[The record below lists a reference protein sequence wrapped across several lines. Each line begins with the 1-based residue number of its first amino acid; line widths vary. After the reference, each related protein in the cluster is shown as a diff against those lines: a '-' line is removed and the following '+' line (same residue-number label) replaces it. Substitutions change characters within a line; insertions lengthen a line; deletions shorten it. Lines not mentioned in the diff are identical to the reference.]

1 MPLRVGNFC
10 RANSLP
16 HASCCSTGLAAA
28 AGMMLLCSGASS
40 RLTVYSLDR
49 VDALERTEL
58 RLKRLLDFGLMA
70 LLLTGAAIQT
80 GCGNT
85 AEPPMNARKYWDR
98 CLGAQCPPMD
108 ETDARKK

>member
-1 MPLRVGNFC
+1 MVLVRSMG
-10 RANSLP
+10 RA
-16 HASCCSTGLAAA
+16 G
-28 AGMMLLCSGASS
+28 GK
-40 RLTVYSLDR
+40 RLYSLQWF
-49 VDALERTEL
+49 VALERTEL

-70 LLLTGAAIQT
+70 LLLAGAAVQT

>member
-1 MPLRVGNFC
+1 MVLVRSMERAGGKRRLVGRF
-10 RANSLP
+10 
-16 HASCCSTGLAAA
+16 
-28 AGMMLLCSGASS
+28 
-40 RLTVYSLDR
+40 
-49 VDALERTEL
+49 DALERTEL
-58 RLKRLLDFGLMA
+58 RLKRYLDFGLMA
-70 LLLTGAAIQT
+70 LLLAGAAVQT